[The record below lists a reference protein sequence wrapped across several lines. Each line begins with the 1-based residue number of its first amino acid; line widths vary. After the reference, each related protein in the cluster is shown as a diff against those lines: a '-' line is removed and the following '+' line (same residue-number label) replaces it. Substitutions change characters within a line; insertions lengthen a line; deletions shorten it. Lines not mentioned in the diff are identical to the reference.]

1 MRKRISIPCI
11 FTAIASLTGLPSLHA
26 ATPGLWIPFASVQPT
41 ASSSVSFSFQDSGPV
56 TQESLYQISPRTVQS
71 DNRSYN
77 VIVDANSFV
86 RNKANDFQFNL
97 YVQKAGESNAES
109 FRVVEGP
116 IGVFTDYL
124 GSLPITIEGGA
135 ALDTATLEGIP
146 IHAQNEGPVFA
157 LGSGAPF
164 KVTLGG
170 NSRNP
175 IPLTSNLTG
184 LQATINQV
192 SVSSTS
198 CSGCWLTPPTATTD
212 PMVQPQGSASL
223 NLTLA
228 PNNLYALF
236 ASAFSLNPLQSHDVL
251 AVYITSTP
259 GLGGLPGL
267 PQRIEVPVRF
277 TPSPFYLFFAVL
289 LGALIGFCIRCLIP
303 PPPAKPGD
311 PAPPAQGRFPRWA
324 RDLLLSVI
332 TAAVV
337 EIVGLIIYN
346 PPTTSV
352 VVFGFSLD
360 PTQFA
365 PSLLIAIL
373 VAGGPPVVGK
383 IKDAIKI

>member
-1 MRKRISIPCI
+1 MAGLFGPS
-11 FTAIASLTGLPSLHA
+11 SLLA
-26 ATPGLWIPFASVQPT
+26 ATPGLWIPYASVQPT
-41 ASSSVSFSFQDSGPV
+41 PSSSVSFSFQDSGPV
-56 TQESLYQISPRTVQS
+56 TQESLYQISPRTIQS
-71 DNRSYN
+71 DNRTFN
-77 VIVDANSFV
+77 VIVDANSFL
-86 RNKANDFQFNL
+86 RNKANDFQFSL
-97 YVQKAGESNAES
+97 YVQKTGESTAES

-124 GSLPITIEGGA
+124 GSLPITIEGGST
-135 ALDTATLEGIP
+135 LDTATLTGIP
-146 IHAQNEGPVFA
+146 IHAQNEGPVFS

-170 NSRNP
+170 SSRNQ

-184 LQATINQV
+184 LQTTISDV
-192 SVSSTS
+192 KVVSTS

-212 PMVQPQGSASL
+212 PTVQPQGSASL
-223 NLTLA
+223 NLTLQ

-236 ASAFSLNPLQSHDVL
+236 SSAFSLNSSQAHDVL

-259 GLGGLPGL
+259 GQGGLPSQTQPPIL
-267 PQRIEVPVRF
+267 VPVRF
-277 TPSPFYLFFAVL
+277 WPNGIYLAFAVL
-289 LGALIGFCIRCLIP
+289 LGSLFGFGIRCLIP
-303 PPPAKPGD
+303 PAAANA
-311 PAPPAQGRFPRWA
+311 PAPPAPGRFPRWA
-324 RDLLLSVI
+324 RDLLLSI
-332 TAAVV
+332 ATAAVV

-373 VAGGPPVVGK
+373 VAGGPPVVTK
-383 IKDAIKI
+383 ITDAIKI

>member
-1 MRKRISIPCI
+1 M
-11 FTAIASLTGLPSLHA
+11 AGLVGPPSLLA
-26 ATPGLWIPFASVQPT
+26 AAPGIWIPYASVQPT

-86 RNKANDFQFNL
+86 RNKANDFQFSL

-135 ALDTATLEGIP
+135 VLDTATLNGIP
-146 IHAQNEGPVFA
+146 VHAQNEGPVFA

-164 KVTLGG
+164 KVKLGG
-170 NSRNP
+170 NSLNP
-175 IPLTSNLTG
+175 IPLNSNLTG
-184 LQATINQV
+184 LQVTINQV
-192 SVSSTS
+192 SVVSAS

-212 PMVQPQGSASL
+212 PTIQPQGSASL
-223 NLTLA
+223 NLTLK

-236 ASAFSLNPLQSHDVL
+236 SSAFSLNASQAHDVL
-251 AVYITSTP
+251 AVYVTSTP
-259 GLGGLPGL
+259 GQGGLPGL
-267 PQRIEVPVRF
+267 PQRIDVPVRF

-289 LGALIGFCIRCLIP
+289 LGALIGFGIRCLIP
-303 PPPAKPGD
+303 PAAAKPGD
-311 PAPPAQGRFPRWA
+311 PAQPPQGRFPRWA
-324 RDLLLSVI
+324 RDLLLSI
-332 TAAVV
+332 ATAAVV

-352 VVFGFSLD
+352 VIFGFSLD

-373 VAGGPPVVGK
+373 VAGGPPVVTK
-383 IKDAIKI
+383 ITDAIKI